1 MLESGTDGPFQLLSV
16 SPASP
21 IHDLESA
28 AGLFEGL
35 ADRIS
40 ELGLMPIIERIY
52 ADPRALPALR
62 AARSEAFAHFGL
74 PAVGE
79 PTWICNPLGGG
90 GILDN
95 IQLLGVALQHD
106 WTWQRL
112 EGDCSGS
119 MVCAPDFRVLGLS
132 DLCGSVG
139 QPAGLAIRAMLEGSE
154 AALKRHDFHFQD
166 VTRTWL
172 YVADLVDWYEALND
186 TRNDLFRRW
195 GIGGGVGGSPP
206 PASTGIQGFHP
217 AGAPC
222 FMELLAVEGKNG
234 ARPFR
239 PLRPN
244 KQCEA
249 WDYGSAFSR
258 GMVIELADQRL
269 VTVSGTASIDN
280 DGNSTFPGDAERQI
294 LATVANVEDLLSLE
308 GLNLE
313 STVWQTLYF
322 KDMETWAC
330 WRTLEESGAVPEL
343 HGPRVVAD
351 GCRSESLFEMEATVL
366 F

>member
-1 MLESGTDGPFQLLSV
+1 
-16 SPASP
+16 
-21 IHDLESA
+21 
-28 AGLFEGL
+28 
-35 ADRIS
+35 
-40 ELGLMPIIERIY
+40 
-52 ADPRALPALR
+52 
-62 AARSEAFAHFGL
+62 
-74 PAVGE
+74 
-79 PTWICNPLGGG
+79 
-90 GILDN
+90 
-95 IQLLGVALQHD
+95 
-106 WTWQRL
+106 
-112 EGDCSGS
+112 
-119 MVCAPDFRVLGLS
+119 
-132 DLCGSVG
+132 
-139 QPAGLAIRAMLEGSE
+139 
-154 AALKRHDFHFQD
+154 
-166 VTRTWL
+166 
-172 YVADLVDWYEALND
+172 
-186 TRNDLFRRW
+186 
-195 GIGGGVGGSPP
+195 
-206 PASTGIQGFHP
+206 
-217 AGAPC
+217 
-222 FMELLAVEGKNG
+222 MELLAVEGKNG